1 MFLFYVNPILIAAAV
16 IPAIV
21 LLRFVYKEDRL
32 DKESPGLLLSLVIF
46 GILSTFAAIV
56 TEQIGEAILGILLPQ
71 SSTAYNVLLYFVVVA
86 LSEEGFKYLLLKKR
100 TWYSS
105 EFNCQ
110 FDGVV
115 YAVFVALGFALWEN
129 ISYVLMYGLGT
140 AAVRAV
146 TAVPGHACFGV
157 FMGAFYGL
165 AKRYDNFGD
174 EYRSRRCRRLAV
186 LVPVL
191 LHVGLGTFRPV
202 KVEDVT
208 QHHMHSEF
216 YVVEEDQAK
225 LINDTKAAGGRVIAV
240 GTTSCRTLESAT
252 GEDGILKAGS
262 GWTEIF
268 IYPGYCFK
276 MIDGLIT
283 NFHLPESTLV
293 MLVSALAGK
302 EHIMAAYEEAVRE
315 KYRFFSFGDAMIIE

>member
-71 SSTAYNVLLYFVVVA
+71 SSTAYNVLL
-86 LSEEGFKYLLLKKR
+86 
-100 TWYSS
+100 
-105 EFNCQ
+105 NCQ

-191 LHVGLGTFRPV
+191 LHGAYDFIATYEYDGYAWIFVAF
-202 KVEDVT
+202 
-208 QHHMHSEF
+208 
-216 YVVEEDQAK
+216 VVLLFA
-225 LINDTKAAGGRVIAV
+225 
-240 GTTSCRTLESAT
+240 
-252 GEDGILKAGS
+252 
-262 GWTEIF
+262 
-268 IYPGYCFK
+268 
-276 MIDGLIT
+276 
-283 NFHLPESTLV
+283 
-293 MLVSALAGK
+293 
-302 EHIMAAYEEAVRE
+302 AAYRMI
-315 KYRFFSFGDAMIIE
+315 KKLSRDDRFIDDSDYYHYDGPEF

>member
-115 YAVFVALGFALWEN
+115 YAVFVSLGFALWEN
-129 ISYVLMYGLGT
+129 LGYVAMYGLST
-140 AAVRAV
+140 ALVRAV

-157 FMGAFYGL
+157 FMGVYYGR
-165 AKRYDNFGD
+165 AKRYDNDGD
-174 EYRSRRCRRLAV
+174 FVKAKRCRTMAV
-186 LVPVL
+186 LMPAL
-191 LHVGLGTFRPV
+191 LHGAYDFIATMEDPNCEWMFLVFVLALFAVSLKLVRVGSRS
-202 KVEDVT
+202 DR
-208 QHHMHSEF
+208 
-216 YVVEEDQAK
+216 Y
-225 LINDTKAAGGRVIAV
+225 
-240 GTTSCRTLESAT
+240 
-252 GEDGILKAGS
+252 
-262 GWTEIF
+262 
-268 IYPGYCFK
+268 
-276 MIDGLIT
+276 IDGGEGPL
-283 NFHLPESTLV
+283 
-293 MLVSALAGK
+293 
-302 EHIMAAYEEAVRE
+302 
-315 KYRFFSFGDAMIIE
+315 FF

>member
-146 TAVPGHACFGV
+146 TAVPGARVLRCVHGRFLRPCQALRQLWRRVPQPPLPPPCRARA
-157 FMGAFYGL
+157 GA
-165 AKRYDNFGD
+165 AAR
-174 EYRSRRCRRLAV
+174 
-186 LVPVL
+186 
-191 LHVGLGTFRPV
+191 HVR
-202 KVEDVT
+202 
-208 QHHMHSEF
+208 
-216 YVVEEDQAK
+216 
-225 LINDTKAAGGRVIAV
+225 
-240 GTTSCRTLESAT
+240 
-252 GEDGILKAGS
+252 
-262 GWTEIF
+262 
-268 IYPGYCFK
+268 
-276 MIDGLIT
+276 
-283 NFHLPESTLV
+283 FHRNV
-293 MLVSALAGK
+293 
-302 EHIMAAYEEAVRE
+302 
-315 KYRFFSFGDAMIIE
+315 

>member
-46 GILSTFAAIV
+46 GVLSTFAAIV

-140 AAVRAV
+140 AAIRAV

-191 LHVGLGTFRPV
+191 LHGTYDFIATY
-202 KVEDVT
+202 EYDGYAWI
-208 QHHMHSEF
+208 F
-216 YVVEEDQAK
+216 VVFVVLLFA
-225 LINDTKAAGGRVIAV
+225 
-240 GTTSCRTLESAT
+240 
-252 GEDGILKAGS
+252 
-262 GWTEIF
+262 
-268 IYPGYCFK
+268 
-276 MIDGLIT
+276 
-283 NFHLPESTLV
+283 
-293 MLVSALAGK
+293 
-302 EHIMAAYEEAVRE
+302 AAYRRIKKLSRDDRFIDDSRYAEAFVRSPSG
-315 KYRFFSFGDAMIIE
+315 RFFYLKVIIPFRTVRRRPCGIRRARTSAATAH

>member
-100 TWYSS
+100 TWYSG

-110 FDGVV
+110 FDGIV

-140 AAVRAV
+140 RASVCSWALSTALPSATTTLATSTAA
-146 TAVPGHACFGV
+146 
-157 FMGAFYGL
+157 
-165 AKRYDNFGD
+165 
-174 EYRSRRCRRLAV
+174 
-186 LVPVL
+186 
-191 LHVGLGTFRPV
+191 
-202 KVEDVT
+202 
-208 QHHMHSEF
+208 
-216 YVVEEDQAK
+216 
-225 LINDTKAAGGRVIAV
+225 AAAAALPC
-240 GTTSCRTLESAT
+240 SCRCCCTARTISSQRMSTTAMH
-252 GEDGILKAGS
+252 GS
-262 GWTEIF
+262 SLCSLCCSSPRRT
-268 IYPGYCFK
+268 
-276 MIDGLIT
+276 
-283 NFHLPESTLV
+283 
-293 MLVSALAGK
+293 A
-302 EHIMAAYEEAVRE
+302 
-315 KYRFFSFGDAMIIE
+315 

>member
-56 TEQIGEAILGILLPQ
+56 TEQIGETVLTLLLPQ
-71 SSTAYNVLLYFVVVA
+71 NSTAYNALLYFIVVA

-100 TWYSS
+100 TWYSG

-110 FDGVV
+110 FDGIV

-140 AAVRAV
+140 AAIRAV

-157 FMGAFYGL
+157 FMALPSATTTL
-165 AKRYDNFGD
+165 AT
-174 EYRSRRCRRLAV
+174 S
-186 LVPVL
+186 
-191 LHVGLGTFRPV
+191 T
-202 KVEDVT
+202 
-208 QHHMHSEF
+208 
-216 YVVEEDQAK
+216 
-225 LINDTKAAGGRVIAV
+225 AAAAAAALPC
-240 GTTSCRTLESAT
+240 SCRCCCTARMISSQRMSTTAMH
-252 GEDGILKAGS
+252 GS
-262 GWTEIF
+262 SLCSLCCSSPRRT
-268 IYPGYCFK
+268 
-276 MIDGLIT
+276 
-283 NFHLPESTLV
+283 
-293 MLVSALAGK
+293 A
-302 EHIMAAYEEAVRE
+302 
-315 KYRFFSFGDAMIIE
+315 